1 MFYDGNNAE
10 IRRKIYQG
18 VARLAM
24 SGELESGL
32 EELSAE
38 LTPIISNV
46 LPGRDASDVAK
57 VVRYR
62 LSSALG
68 IDFDDAASYAEMAR
82 EAMAEAGPAGPFVS
96 AMSGACNHDGAH
108 ERPCEEACISD
119 ALRIENNKVYID
131 EDKCIRCGLCVAACP
146 TGAIT
151 DKADIVR
158 TVSMLKDKDTPVYA
172 VLAPA
177 FAGQFGADAE
187 QVKQGLLQLGFHD
200 VAEVALGADV
210 ITVREAEEFIK
221 RMDRGDKFMIT
232 SCCCPPFFALVEK
245 YRPEMAY
252 LISDSVSPMIGIGRM
267 LKTEHPG
274 CRVVFIGP
282 CIAKKNEAK
291 KPELADAV
299 DVVLTFEETAGF
311 FTGLGLDLS
320 RLQKSSISDAS
331 HDGREYGHTG
341 GVTEAIISS
350 IHRLKPDMQINTIR
364 ANGIKECRAVLDQ
377 AAGEGLAANFVEG
390 MACVGGCVGGPGRI
404 LDPGAGRKFVE
415 EFADEA
421 DIKEAVANGKA
432 REFVKKFGRKVMLR
446 YKKE

>member
-1 MFYDGNNAE
+1 MFYDENNAS
-10 IRRKIYQG
+10 IRRKIYEG

-24 SGELESGL
+24 DGTLNSGL

-38 LTPIISNV
+38 LTPYISDIMPDKDESIV
-46 LPGRDASDVAK
+46 QRAVK
-57 VVRYR
+57 YR

-68 IDFDDAASYAEMAR
+68 IDFNENSSYYEMAG
-82 EAMAEAGPAGPFVS
+82 ESMSDDGQAEPLITSFND
-96 AMSGACNHDGAH
+96 ACNHGVSH
-108 ERPCEEACISD
+108 ECACEEVCISE
-119 ALRIENNKVYID
+119 ALKVVDNKVYID
-131 EDKCIRCGLCVAACP
+131 EERCIRCGLCTAACH

-158 TVSMLKDKDTPVYA
+158 VVKMLKDKNTPVYA

-177 FAGQFGADAE
+177 FAGQFDADEE
-187 QVKQGLLQLGFHD
+187 QVKAGLLKLGFYD

-221 RMDRGDKFMIT
+221 RMERGDRFMIT
-232 SCCCPPFFALVEK
+232 SCCCPPFFTLVEK
-245 YRPEMAY
+245 YKPELAY

-291 KPELADAV
+291 KPELRDAV
-299 DVVLTFEETAGF
+299 DAVLTFEETAGF
-311 FTGLGLDLS
+311 FKNLGTDLK
-320 RLQKSSISDAS
+320 QFPKSKISDAS
-331 HDGREYGHTG
+331 HDGRIYGHTG
-341 GVTEAIISS
+341 GVTKAIISS
-350 IHRLKPDMQINTIR
+350 IQRLRPDIEVNTIHG
-364 ANGIKECRAVLDQ
+364 NGIRECRAILDK
-377 AAGEGLAANFVEG
+377 AADEGLSANFVEG

-404 LDPGAGRKFVE
+404 LDPDSGRRFVE

-421 DIKEAVANGKA
+421 DIKEAIVNKKA
-432 REFVKKFGRKVMLR
+432 REFVKKFGHKVILH
-446 YKKE
+446 YY